1 MEIINRILELEL
13 KISQDHL
20 KIAALES
27 DLKTTQDALTTS
39 QASNWKMRECLTRIA
54 AIDFRPQ
61 KSPES
66 LIAEQC
72 LKELNEGSR

>member
-1 MEIINRILELEL
+1 MEILNRLLNLEM
-13 KISQDHL
+13 KIYQDHL
-20 KIAALES
+20 KILMLENE
-27 DLKTTQDALTTS
+27 LKTMQNALTTS
-39 QASNWKMRECLTRIA
+39 QASNWKMRECLARIA